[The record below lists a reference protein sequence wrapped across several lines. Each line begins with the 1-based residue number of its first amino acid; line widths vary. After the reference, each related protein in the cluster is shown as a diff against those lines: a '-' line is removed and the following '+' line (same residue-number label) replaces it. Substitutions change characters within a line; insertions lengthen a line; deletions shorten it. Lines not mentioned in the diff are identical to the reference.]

1 MSGVN
6 TVTGEITGE
15 EITERQ
21 LVGML
26 KSAYDMRRDAART
39 KKAYEQVKAAF
50 GDWLDTHPGER
61 LYDAETRTYAAL
73 KGGGDSQVLDVMT
86 LAREEPTA
94 LAKLAE
100 LGLLKLDVT
109 AFKVQKTKFQEGAI
123 VERYIIK
130 EPRTTR
136 LIVDREEE

>member
-1 MSGVN
+1 MTTVN
-6 TVTGEITGE
+6 QVTGEVTGE

-50 GDWLDTHPGER
+50 GDWLDQHPGER
-61 LYDAETRTYAAL
+61 LYDSETRTYAAL
-73 KGGGDSQVLDVMT
+73 KSGGDAQVLDVIT
-86 LAREEPTA
+86 LAREQPTA

-100 LGLLKLDVT
+100 LGLLKMDMT
-109 AFKVQKTKFQEGAI
+109 AFQVQKTKFQEGAI